1 MNGAKFDCSRKS
13 RESHENNVVPIRVS
27 AEAFRKF
34 QESMKEYWEQV
45 IAQHGSPRR
54 LRIGQRIRRRSRKA
68 PKAKR

>member
-1 MNGAKFDCSRKS
+1 
-13 RESHENNVVPIRVS
+13 VS